1 MELDPP
7 KPRRRRSIRL
17 KGYDY
22 AQPGAYFVTI
32 CVQNRECLLGE
43 IADAQMRLNA
53 VGAMAQ
59 TQWQKLPER
68 FPRLALDAFVFMPNH
83 MHGIIL
89 IGAANGASAPDG
101 ESTIGAS
108 VGAGLVPAPDEESTL
123 GASTRDAPTISSPAA
138 LGDIIGAFK
147 SITTHEYIIGVRQL
161 GWPPFAR
168 KFWQRNY
175 YEHVIR
181 DEADLARLRVYIQN
195 NPAQWA
201 LDQLHPAAPPS
212 GKARA

>member
-1 MELDPP
+1 MEYDPS

-101 ESTIGAS
+101 E
-108 VGAGLVPAPDEESTL
+108 
-123 GASTRDAPTISSPAA
+123 
-138 LGDIIGAFK
+138 
-147 SITTHEYIIGVRQL
+147 
-161 GWPPFAR
+161 
-168 KFWQRNY
+168 
-175 YEHVIR
+175 
-181 DEADLARLRVYIQN
+181 
-195 NPAQWA
+195 
-201 LDQLHPAAPPS
+201 
-212 GKARA
+212 